1 MTFVPKISVVR
12 FKGYQPDFKRYGWV
26 VLIAVV
32 MGIGATAVFAHR
44 NTPFYQATATLVVVP
59 NELLATPREV
69 VDSVNA
75 LDRRSVVAT
84 FARVA
89 SSRAVR
95 GLVRQRLRVSSGQ
108 LEPYAVKTVVVPD
121 TNILEI
127 SVEGPGRKE
136 VAVVANEIAAQ
147 TISYS
152 RQFYQV
158 YMLKALDQAGE
169 AGQPVGPDLMRQLI
183 AGGLIGFLVGVAA
196 VYLLSVL
203 ERQSKGP
210 TGLWEV
216 REG

>member
-1 MTFVPKISVVR
+1 M
-12 FKGYQPDFKRYGWV
+12 
-26 VLIAVV
+26 LIAVV

-95 GLVRQRLRVSSGQ
+95 CLVRQRLRVSSGQ

-127 SVEGPGRKE
+127 SVEGPGRKA

-196 VYLLSVL
+196 VYLFSVL

-210 TGLWEV
+210 TGLWEE